1 MAKQTASLE
10 FANFSVLIEFK
21 AVKYARIKISKN
33 GEIKSSVPKKFS
45 LQNCKDFIDKH
56 TAWIEKTLSKIQKN
70 SLENDEIMLFGKI
83 YKFELNN
90 KFKNVEITQNMIFA
104 KNEGEIYKF
113 ANLELK
119 KICNEF
125 ITKFLPFI
133 NRPINRVVFRK
144 METRWGSCNHKK
156 GYINLS
162 LNLVK
167 KDFKFIEYVV
177 LHELTHLI
185 YPHHRSE
192 FYEFI
197 AKIMPDFKER
207 IKTAKI

>member
-1 MAKQTASLE
+1 MAKQTASLK

-33 GEIKSSVPKKFS
+33 GEIKSSVPKIFT
-45 LQNCKDFIDKH
+45 LQDCKDFIDKH

-83 YKFELNN
+83 YKFELND
-90 KFKNVEITQNMIFA
+90 KFKNVEITQDMIFA
-104 KNEGEIYKF
+104 KNEDEIYKF

-125 ITKFLPFI
+125 IAKFLPLI
-133 NRPINRVVFRK
+133 NRPVNRVVFRK

-167 KDFKFIEYVV
+167 KDLKFIEYVV

-192 FYEFI
+192 IYEFI

>member
-33 GEIKSSVPKKFS
+33 GEIKSSVPKIFT
-45 LQNCKDFIDKH
+45 LQDCKDFIDKH

-70 SLENDEIMLFGKI
+70 SLENDKIMLFGKI
-83 YKFELNN
+83 YKFELND

-104 KNEGEIYKF
+104 KNENEIYKF

-125 ITKFLPFI
+125 IAKFLPFI

-185 YPHHRSE
+185 YPHHRNE

>member
-45 LQNCKDFIDKH
+45 LQDCKDFIDKH

-83 YKFELNN
+83 YKFELND

-125 ITKFLPFI
+125 IAKFLPFI
-133 NRPINRVVFRK
+133 NRPINRIVFRN
-144 METRWGSCNHKK
+144 MQTRWGSCNHKK

-167 KDFKFIEYVV
+167 KDLKFIEYVV

-197 AKIMPDFKER
+197 SKIMPDFKER
-207 IKTAKI
+207 IKAEKN

>member
-1 MAKQTASLE
+1 MAKQTASLK

-33 GEIKSSVPKKFS
+33 GEIKSSVPMNFS
-45 LQNCKDFIDKH
+45 LQDCKNFIEKNR
-56 TAWIEKTLSKIQKN
+56 AWVEKTLSKIQKN

-83 YKFELNN
+83 YKFELND
-90 KFKNVEITQNMIFA
+90 KFKKLEITQDRIFA
-104 KNEGEIYKF
+104 KDQNEIYKF
-113 ANLELK
+113 ANLTLK
-119 KICNEF
+119 KNCNEF
-125 ITKFLPFI
+125 INKFSPLI
-133 NRPINRVVFRK
+133 NRPINRIVFRN
-144 METRWGSCNHKK
+144 MQTRWGSCNHKK

>member
-1 MAKQTASLE
+1 MAKQTASLNFGE
-10 FANFSVLIEFK
+10 FSVLIEFK
-21 AVKYARIKISKN
+21 AVKYTRIKISKN

-45 LQNCKDFIDKH
+45 LQDCKDFIDKH

-70 SLENDEIMLFGKI
+70 SLENDEIMPFGKI
-83 YKFELNN
+83 YKFELND

-104 KNEGEIYKF
+104 KNEDEIYKF

-125 ITKFLPFI
+125 IAKFLPFI
-133 NRPINRVVFRK
+133 NRPVNRVVFRK
-144 METRWGSCNHKK
+144 MSTRWGSCNHKK

-197 AKIMPDFKER
+197 AKIMPDFKKR
-207 IKTAKI
+207 IKQI

>member
-1 MAKQTASLE
+1 MAKQTASLK

-33 GEIKSSVPKKFS
+33 GEIKSSVPKNFT
-45 LQNCKDFIDKH
+45 LQDCKDFIDKH

-83 YKFELNN
+83 YKFELND

-125 ITKFLPFI
+125 IANFLPFI

-167 KDFKFIEYVV
+167 KDLKFIEYVV

-197 AKIMPDFKER
+197 SKIMPDFKER

>member
-10 FANFSVLIEFK
+10 FANFSALIEFK

-33 GEIKSSVPKKFS
+33 GDIKSSVPKNFT
-45 LQNCKDFIDKH
+45 LQDCKDFIDKH

-83 YKFELNN
+83 YKFELND
-90 KFKNVEITQNMIFA
+90 KFKNVEITQDMIFA
-104 KNEGEIYKF
+104 KNENEIYKF

-125 ITKFLPFI
+125 IAKFLPLI
-133 NRPINRVVFRK
+133 NRPINRIVFRK

-156 GYINLS
+156 GYINFS
-162 LNLVK
+162 LNLSK
-167 KDFKFIEYVV
+167 KSVEFIEYVV

-197 AKIMPDFKER
+197 SKIMPDFKER

>member
-33 GEIKSSVPKKFS
+33 GEIKSSVPKIFT
-45 LQNCKDFIDKH
+45 LQDCKDFIDKH
-56 TAWIEKTLSKIQKN
+56 MAWIEKTLSKIQKN
-70 SLENDEIMLFGKI
+70 SLENNEIMLFGKI
-83 YKFELNN
+83 YKFELND
-90 KFKNVEITQNMIFA
+90 KFKNVEITQDMIFA
-104 KNEGEIYKF
+104 KNEDEIYKF

-125 ITKFLPFI
+125 IAKFLPFI

-167 KDFKFIEYVV
+167 KDLKFIEYVV

-185 YPHHRSE
+185 YPHHRNE
-192 FYEFI
+192 FYAFI
-197 AKIMPDFKER
+197 AKIMPDFKKRE
-207 IKTAKI
+207 KL

>member
-1 MAKQTASLE
+1 MAKQTASLK

-45 LQNCKDFIDKH
+45 LQDCKDFIDKH

-104 KNEGEIYKF
+104 KNESEIYKF

-125 ITKFLPFI
+125 IAKFLPFI
-133 NRPINRVVFRK
+133 NRPINRIVFRK

-167 KDFKFIEYVV
+167 KDLKFIEYVV

-197 AKIMPDFKER
+197 SKIMPDFKER

>member
-1 MAKQTASLE
+1 MAKQTASLK

-33 GEIKSSVPKKFS
+33 GEIKSSLPKKFS
-45 LQNCKDFIDKH
+45 LQDCKDFIDKH

-83 YKFELNN
+83 YKFELND
-90 KFKNVEITQNMIFA
+90 KFKKVEITQDMIFA
-104 KNEGEIYKF
+104 KDQNEIYKF

-125 ITKFLPFI
+125 IANFLPFI
-133 NRPINRVVFRK
+133 NRPINRIVFRN
-144 METRWGSCNHKK
+144 MQTRWGSCNHKK

-167 KDFKFIEYVV
+167 KDLKFIEYVV

-197 AKIMPDFKER
+197 AKIMPDFKKR
-207 IKTAKI
+207 IKQI

>member
-33 GEIKSSVPKKFS
+33 GEIKSSVPKNFT
-45 LQNCKDFIDKH
+45 LQDCKDFIDKH

-70 SLENDEIMLFGKI
+70 SLENNEIMLFGKI
-83 YKFELNN
+83 YKFELND
-90 KFKNVEITQNMIFA
+90 KFKNVEITQDMIFA
-104 KNEGEIYKF
+104 KNENEIYKF

-125 ITKFLPFI
+125 IAKFLPFI

-167 KDFKFIEYVV
+167 KDLKFIEYVV

-185 YPHHRSE
+185 YPHHRNE

-197 AKIMPDFKER
+197 SKIMPDFKKR
-207 IKTAKI
+207 IKQI

>member
-1 MAKQTASLE
+1 MAKQTASLK

-33 GEIKSSVPKKFS
+33 GEIKSSVPKNFT
-45 LQNCKDFIDKH
+45 LQDCKDFIDKH
-56 TAWIEKTLSKIQKN
+56 TTWIEKTLSKIQKN

-83 YKFELNN
+83 YKFELND

-104 KNEGEIYKF
+104 KNENEIYKF

-133 NRPINRVVFRK
+133 NRPVNRIVFRK
-144 METRWGSCNHKK
+144 MNTRWGSCNHKK

-185 YPHHRSE
+185 FPHHKVE

-197 AKIMPDFKER
+197 ARIMPDFKER
-207 IKTAKI
+207 EKL

>member
-1 MAKQTASLE
+1 MAKQTASLK

-21 AVKYARIKISKN
+21 AVKYARIKIDKN
-33 GEIKSSVPKKFS
+33 GEIKSSVPKRFS

-56 TAWIEKTLSKIQKN
+56 TAWIEKTISKIQKN

-83 YKFELNN
+83 YKFELND
-90 KFKNVEITQNMIFA
+90 KFKNVEITQDMIFA
-104 KNEGEIYKF
+104 KNEDEIYKF

-125 ITKFLPFI
+125 IAKFLPLI
-133 NRPINRVVFRK
+133 NRPVNRVVFRK
-144 METRWGSCNHKK
+144 MNTRWGSCNHKK

-197 AKIMPDFKER
+197 SKIMPDFKER